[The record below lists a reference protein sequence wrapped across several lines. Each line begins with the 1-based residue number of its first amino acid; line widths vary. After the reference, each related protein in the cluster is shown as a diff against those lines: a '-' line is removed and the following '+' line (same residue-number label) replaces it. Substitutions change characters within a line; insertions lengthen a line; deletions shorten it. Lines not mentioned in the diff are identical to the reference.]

1 MGQSISRTRLEL
13 QQQNQRTQVQQT
25 LIVDPQ
31 LRTPMLSLLASA
43 TLGFSSLPEGV
54 YSTDAI
60 CVCGTTTRVGNIV
73 VELRTCAP
81 LAPRA
86 RIAVCESPCCPK
98 AAPAVAVPPSA
109 P

>member
-13 QQQNQRTQVQQT
+13 LQQNQRTQVQQT

-73 VELRTCAP
+73 VELRTW
-81 LAPRA
+81 R
-86 RIAVCESPCCPK
+86 SPGTQGTHRGL
-98 AAPAVAVPPSA
+98 
-109 P
+109 